1 MGVRYQLTPLIS
13 SFDPKYGTWDFS
25 SLMVSADTRNPH
37 SIAAGVPAEI
47 SEIDLF
53 AGTINYQ
60 LSESRRDP

>member
-1 MGVRYQLTPLIS
+1 MALH
-13 SFDPKYGTWDFS
+13 FS
-25 SLMVSADTRNPH
+25 HVSADTRNPH

-60 LSESRRDP
+60 NHRGTPEVRGLEKVTSNCNSAIIFG